1 MFRAVKISEARK
13 EIEMKKISYPVIIL
27 SMIFFIFVFGCLT
40 LSSQTP
46 LKILI
51 SNDDGID
58 APGIAALFEKLS
70 KIGTVTVA
78 APSQEASGASH
89 SVTSRDP
96 ILVTETE
103 KNGSKWFSIT
113 ATPAT
118 CVRLALES
126 LVKDRP
132 DIVVSGINKGENL
145 GTVTFYS
152 ATVGSAREA
161 AMKGIPAIAAHFGRG
176 KTMDYGPAA
185 EFIADL
191 VKKLKEKP
199 MRPGTFLNVNVPN
212 LPKDQI
218 KGVMVVPQDTRPP
231 YEFYEKRVNPLGQVY
246 FWNTYK
252 PLEPGQDKTDVW
264 AFYNGYI
271 SISPLQIDQTSYPE
285 LKSFESLKF
294 APWTK

>member
-1 MFRAVKISEARK
+1 
-13 EIEMKKISYPVIIL
+13 
-27 SMIFFIFVFGCLT
+27 
-40 LSSQTP
+40 
-46 LKILI
+46 
-51 SNDDGID
+51 
-58 APGIAALFEKLS
+58 
-70 KIGTVTVA
+70 
-78 APSQEASGASH
+78 
-89 SVTSRDP
+89 
-96 ILVTETE
+96 
-103 KNGSKWFSIT
+103 
-113 ATPAT
+113 
-118 CVRLALES
+118 
-126 LVKDRP
+126 
-132 DIVVSGINKGENL
+132 
-145 GTVTFYS
+145 
-152 ATVGSAREA
+152 
-161 AMKGIPAIAAHFGRG
+161 
-176 KTMDYGPAA
+176 MDYGLAA

-252 PLEPGQDKTDVW
+252 PLEPGTDKTDVW

-285 LKSFESLKF
+285 LKPLESLKI